1 MTLWLPTPIAVV
13 FGRARGCVRC
23 VEDVLE
29 WADTQGCSAGAAF
42 TQSASRGCAMPRV
55 AIVTG
60 GASGIGRA
68 LSASLVRRGD
78 QVIIADV
85 EGAAAVQ
92 VAEQLTAVGPGAAS
106 AAAVDVRDAEAV
118 SALVTDTAA
127 RHGHLDLMFNNA
139 GLGIGGPV
147 EELTPAH
154 WDRAIDVNLR
164 GVVHGVHAAYPVM
177 LRQGSGHIINT
188 ASLAGLLPIP
198 GSAPYGTTKWAV
210 VGLSLSLR
218 GEGAPRG
225 VRVSVVCPGGVD
237 TPILDKGM
245 PPDLPRVPTAE
256 ATDTRAVITKLSG
269 GHLYGADALAADV
282 LRGVDRNRAIIVAP
296 RQARIMWRLMRLS
309 PALLMRLGAAMTA
322 RDSDTGPARGAAIP
336 APRSGAVASERAAG

>member
-1 MTLWLPTPIAVV
+1 M
-13 FGRARGCVRC
+13 
-23 VEDVLE
+23 
-29 WADTQGCSAGAAF
+29 Q
-42 TQSASRGCAMPRV
+42 RV

-68 LSASLVRRGD
+68 LGAALVRRGD
-78 QVIIADV
+78 RVVLADV
-85 EGAAAVQ
+85 EGATAVE
-92 VAEQLTAVGPGAAS
+92 VAEQLTAVGPGTAS
-106 AAAVDVRDAEAV
+106 GAAVDVQDAAAV
-118 SALVTDTAA
+118 AALVTDTAA
-127 RHGHLDLMFNNA
+127 RHGRLDLMFNNA

-147 EELTPAH
+147 EELALTH

-177 LRQGSGHIINT
+177 LRQGFGHIVNT
-188 ASLAGLLPIP
+188 ASLAGLLPSP
-198 GSAPYGTTKWAV
+198 GSAPYSATKWAV

-218 GEGAPRG
+218 GEAAPRG

-269 GHLYGADALAADV
+269 GHLYSADALAADV
-282 LRGVDRNRAIIVAP
+282 LRGLDRNRAFIVAP
-296 RQARIMWRLMRLS
+296 RQARILWRLMRLS
-309 PALLMRLGAAMTA
+309 PSLMMRLGTAMIA
-322 RDSDTGPARGAAIP
+322 RDSDTRPAGNEAVPTPRTETAARERP
-336 APRSGAVASERAAG
+336 AG